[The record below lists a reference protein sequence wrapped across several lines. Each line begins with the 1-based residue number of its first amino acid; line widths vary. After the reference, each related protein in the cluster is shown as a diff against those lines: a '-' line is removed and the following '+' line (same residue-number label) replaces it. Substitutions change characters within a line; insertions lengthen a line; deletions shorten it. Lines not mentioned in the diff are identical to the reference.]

1 MLADV
6 LLVDDDLDG
15 SAALKNTLTKA
26 GYTVIVTPLLP
37 DAEQKIS
44 QKAFDIILA
53 QTHLKQGSGLELAN
67 LLKDIQSDAYLL
79 ALTQHSTCEERI
91 SALELGADDCINQP
105 YHPQEL
111 LLKLSKLLHRKHAT
125 HTDFLSTK
133 SFQLN
138 VKSGDLSCPWGK
150 VNLRKKEFLILS
162 LLIQHKNQVVP
173 KEQMIEKIWSLEETP
188 LISTIDV
195 HVRRL
200 RLKIHD
206 PKKEVIKTAYGVGYM
221 FCE

>member
-26 GYTVIVTPLLP
+26 GYAVVVTTRISE
-37 DAEQKIS
+37 AEQRIS
-44 QKAFDIILA
+44 QKVFDIILA
-53 QTHLKQGSGLELAN
+53 QTHLKQGSGLELAS

-79 ALTQHSTCEERI
+79 VLTEHATCEERI
-91 SALELGADDCINQP
+91 SALENGADDCINQP
-105 YHPQEL
+105 YHPKEL

-125 HTDFLSTK
+125 HSDFLSTR

-200 RLKIHD
+200 RMKIKD
-206 PKKEVIKTAYGVGYM
+206 QKKEVIKTAYGVGYM